1 MKYLDTCDTI
11 YNFVWEGAI
20 AKRFQPFWWSPV
32 TALTDMCEVL
42 RLLYSGYTNAEIADE
57 LVISI
62 NTVKKNTQNMYEKL
76 AIGNRMELI
85 QLIMEKTEKKV

>member
-1 MKYLDTCDTI
+1 MYL
-11 YNFVWEGAI
+11 N
-20 AKRFQPFWWSPV
+20 FQPFWWSPV

-62 NTVKKNTQNMYEKL
+62 NTVKKTH
-76 AIGNRMELI
+76 
-85 QLIMEKTEKKV
+85 KTCMRSWQSETVWN

>member
-1 MKYLDTCDTI
+1 MIRLMCL
-11 YNFVWEGAI
+11 N
-20 AKRFQPFWWSPV
+20 FQPFWWSPV

-62 NTVKKNTQNMYEKL
+62 NTVKKKHTKH
-76 AIGNRMELI
+76 
-85 QLIMEKTEKKV
+85 V